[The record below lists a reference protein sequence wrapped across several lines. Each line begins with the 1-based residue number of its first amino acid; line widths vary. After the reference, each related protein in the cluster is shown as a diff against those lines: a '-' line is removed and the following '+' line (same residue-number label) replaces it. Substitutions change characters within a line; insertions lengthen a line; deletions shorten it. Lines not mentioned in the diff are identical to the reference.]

1 MQADEEEAQVQQAQK
16 DLAAFKALYD
26 AYLPRVFAYVAYR
39 VGVRQDAEDLTATVF
54 LKVVQDL
61 DRFEWRGPGS
71 FAAWVFRIAHDV
83 VADYHRRRARATG
96 PLALEDLPQLQ
107 AHELLPLD
115 QTLQKE
121 RFAHLYR
128 LVACLAPRRQEVVTL
143 KFFGRLRNKEI
154 AAVLGLD
161 ERTVASHL
169 CRGLEDLHRL
179 YISESKEG

>member
-1 MQADEEEAQVQQAQK
+1 MELEAEVALVRSAQQ
-16 DLAAFKALYD
+16 DLTAFRSLYA

-61 DRFEWRGPGS
+61 QRFEWRGAGS

-83 VADYHRRRARATG
+83 VADHHRRRDRVSS
-96 PLALEDLPQLQ
+96 PLALEELPNLQ
-107 AHELLPLD
+107 SHDLLPLD

-121 RFAHLYR
+121 RFARLYR
-128 LVACLAPRRQEVVTL
+128 LVKCLPTRRQEVVTL

-154 AAVLGLD
+154 ALVLGLD

-179 YISESKEG
+179 YISESEES